1 MLLHLPAGNE
11 QLLRVAETLMV
22 MNEHSPQ
29 RPISLP
35 RRGLVFVGG
44 FAISL
49 LLYLA
54 TLAKGVVWGDS
65 AKLTLYAIEASP
77 QWGSVG
83 GHPLHTL
90 AGMGV
95 LALLPQADP
104 AWLINALSAGMAAF
118 AVGLAGLISLELS
131 DRREAPWIAIVAL
144 SASHTFWSLAVVA
157 ESYSMAIAA
166 GGLILFLLLRSR
178 RYGPAKAITNQLL
191 AGVLTG
197 LSTGINALT
206 ILAMPGFL
214 HLLVESSGPSR
225 LRLSIQRL
233 IFFSSGVLIG
243 LIGLK
248 LLAALVSGAALTQA
262 GAWEA
267 VDDAAGE
274 YLRGFDLRKLV
285 MFVPNAIYQFPWL
298 VLVGA
303 WGLLVCIQGRQW
315 PWAALPSWLATRSW
329 SEWSLLIAA
338 ASVFLFASTYQYQ
351 RHFVFLAYP
360 FFFLAILLGVWLAPS
375 LARIN
380 RTSLRAFPLL
390 LIPLINIPVYAG
402 LHRLP
407 GVSRAVN
414 YRDLPGRGSAYF
426 FEPWKHTL
434 NPSAETWGNA
444 WIAGLPPK
452 AVVLADFTPARVLSY
467 CRLRQQRSDVTILET
482 DRFLMTAQGYEPEG
496 FLRLLDQQLATGRPV
511 FLGDRHPQY
520 YFLAELQRRYRL
532 EPYGSGFRV
541 VAKAL
546 APR

>member
-1 MLLHLPAGNE
+1 MI
-11 QLLRVAETLMV
+11 V
-22 MNEHSPQ
+22 MDAQSPQ
-29 RPISLP
+29 RPVTPP
-35 RRGLVFVGG
+35 RYALVFGGG

-54 TLAKGVVWGDS
+54 TLALGVVWGDS

-118 AVGLAGLISLELS
+118 AVGLAGLISLEIS
-131 DRREAPWIAIVAL
+131 ARREAPWIAMVAL

-166 GGLILFLLLRSR
+166 GGLILLLLLRSR
-178 RYGPAKAITNQLL
+178 RCGPAKAITKQFV

-214 HLLVESSGPSR
+214 HLLVEASGPSR
-225 LRLSIQRL
+225 LGLRIQRL
-233 IFFSSGVLIG
+233 IFFSLGVLIG
-243 LIGLK
+243 LILLK
-248 LLAALVSGAALTQA
+248 LLAAFLSGVALTQA
-262 GAWEA
+262 GTWQA
-267 VDDAAGE
+267 VDDAARE

-285 MFVPNAIYQFPWL
+285 MFGPNVIYQFPWL
-298 VLVGA
+298 LLVGA
-303 WGLLVCIQGRQW
+303 WGLVVCIQRRQW
-315 PWAALPSWLATRSW
+315 PWAALPAWLAARTW

-360 FFFLAILLGVWLAPS
+360 FYFLAILLGVWLAPS

-380 RTSLRAFPLL
+380 RTSLRAIPLL
-390 LIPLINIPVYAG
+390 LIPLINIPVYAS

-407 GVSRAVN
+407 GVSRAVA

-434 NPSAETWGNA
+434 SPSPESWGNA
-444 WIAGLPPK
+444 WVSGLPPK

-467 CRLRQQRSDVTILET
+467 CSLRQQRSDVTILET
-482 DRFLMTAQGYEPEG
+482 DRFLMTAQGYDPEG
-496 FLRLLDQQLATGRPV
+496 FLRLLDQQLASGRPV

-520 YFLAELQRRYRL
+520 YFLAELQRLYRL
-532 EPYGSGFRV
+532 EPYASGFRV
-541 VAKAL
+541 VAKAS
-546 APR
+546 AR

>member
-1 MLLHLPAGNE
+1 MVAL
-11 QLLRVAETLMV
+11 QLWAV
-22 MNEHSPQ
+22 
-29 RPISLP
+29 
-35 RRGLVFVGG
+35 
-44 FAISL
+44 
-49 LLYLA
+49 
-54 TLAKGVVWGDS
+54 D
-65 AKLTLYAIEASP
+65 
-77 QWGSVG
+77 
-83 GHPLHTL
+83 
-90 AGMGV
+90 
-95 LALLPQADP
+95 DP
-104 AWLINALSAGMAAF
+104 AWVINALSAAMAALS
-118 AVGLAGLISLELS
+118 VGLAGVIAQRLS
-131 DRREAPWIAIVAL
+131 TRREAAWIAMATL
-144 SASHTFWSLAVVA
+144 SFSHTFWSMAVVA
-157 ESYSMAIAA
+157 ESYTMAIAF
-166 GGLILFLLLRSR
+166 GGAVILLLLQSRSQ
-178 RYGPAKAITNQLL
+178 KAAWLPLL
-191 AGVLTG
+191 AGCLSG
-197 LSTGINALT
+197 LSVGVNALT
-206 ILAMPGFL
+206 MLALPGFFHLQVCGSSAKNWWPSIRSLLLYGIGLVAGLVALKILA
-214 HLLVESSGPSR
+214 VAISGTEINQSTA
-225 LRLSIQRL
+225 
-233 IFFSSGVLIG
+233 FSD
-243 LIGLK
+243 
-248 LLAALVSGAALTQA
+248 VSGQ
-262 GAWEA
+262 
-267 VDDAAGE
+267 AGE

-380 RTSLRAFPLL
+380 RTSLRVFPLL
-390 LIPLINIPVYAG
+390 LIPLINVPVYAS

-407 GVSRAVN
+407 GVNQALA

-467 CRLRQQRSDVTILET
+467 FRLRQQRSDVTILET
-482 DRFLMTAQGYEPEG
+482 DRFLMTAQGYDPEG

-532 EPYGSGFRV
+532 EPYSSGFRV